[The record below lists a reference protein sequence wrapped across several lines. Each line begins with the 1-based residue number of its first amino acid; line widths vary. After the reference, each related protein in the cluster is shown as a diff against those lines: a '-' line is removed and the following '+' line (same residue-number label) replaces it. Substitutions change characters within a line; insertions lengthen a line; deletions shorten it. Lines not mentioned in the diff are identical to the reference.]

1 MKTIDGTIEKAVEDA
16 IRACPIQ
23 DREGLIESV
32 RSVLDSELLQT
43 HFQFPEG
50 TCPVCGGTDC
60 IRYGKSKAG
69 AQRWKCKRC
78 NHVHNAGGTGT
89 ILSRTKLDY
98 EVWMRYAECLVD
110 RLSGAKVAKRIGVCT
125 KTAWF
130 MRIRALEAMYRNLP
144 AFQVKEGCGA
154 ELDELYFRESFK
166 GTRFEGMEFMPRKP
180 RTEEDYKV
188 KQGISDDQICVVTA
202 INDAGDFFFDVSCR
216 GALTCDI
223 AYDTLKGRILS
234 GAIINTD
241 KHKAYHRALEGLS
254 VAAHIA
260 TEAKGHMNL
269 KRIDEIHGDIR
280 TFMRPFKGV
289 STRWLHLY
297 LAWYKW
303 LRAFSHNV
311 STAAKQI
318 VSGDY
323 EHTWASIK
331 KMGSPFRSATM
342 EPTKLPA

>member
-1 MKTIDGTIEKAVEDA
+1 METIEGTIERAVKEA

-23 DREGLIESV
+23 EREGLIESV

-43 HFQFPEG
+43 HFQFPDG
-50 TCPVCGGTDC
+50 ICPVCRGTDC
-60 IRYGKSKAG
+60 IRYGRSKLG

-78 NHVHNAGGTGT
+78 GRVHNSGGTGT
-89 ILSRTKLDY
+89 ILSRTKLDH
-98 EVWMRYAECLVD
+98 ETWMRYAECFVD
-110 RLSGAKVAKRIGVCT
+110 RLSDARVSERLGVCN

-130 MRIRALEAMYRNLP
+130 MRIRTLEALYRNLP
-144 AFQVKEGCGA
+144 VFQVKEGCGA

-166 GTRFEGMEFMPRKP
+166 GTRFEGMEYMPREP
-180 RTEEDYKV
+180 RTEEGHKV
-188 KQGISDDQICVVTA
+188 RQGISDDQICVVTA
-202 INDAGDFFFDVSCR
+202 INDVGDFFFDVSCR

-234 GAIINTD
+234 GAIVNTD
-241 KHKAYHRALEGLS
+241 RHKAYHRALEDLS

-260 TEAKGHMNL
+260 TEAKEHRNL
-269 KRIDEIHGDIR
+269 DRIDEIHGDIR
-280 TFMRPFKGV
+280 TFMRPFRGV

-303 LRAFSHNV
+303 LRAFSHNI
-311 STAAKQI
+311 STAAKHI

-323 EHTWASIK
+323 EHTWASIG
-331 KMGSPFRSATM
+331 KMGSPFRSDRM

>member
-1 MKTIDGTIEKAVEDA
+1 MDTTEGTIERLVEDA
-16 IRACPIQ
+16 IRACPVQ

-32 RSVLDSELLQT
+32 RSVLDSELLRT

-50 TCPVCGGTDC
+50 ICPFCQGTDC
-60 IRYGKSKAG
+60 IRYGRSKIG
-69 AQRWKCKRC
+69 AQRWRCKRC
-78 NHVHNAGGTGT
+78 GRVHNVGGTGT
-89 ILSRTKLDY
+89 VISRSKLDH
-98 EVWMRYAECLVD
+98 EVWMRFAECFVD
-110 RLSGAKVAKRIGVCT
+110 RLSCQRTAERLGVCK

-130 MRIRALEAMYRNLP
+130 MRIRTLEALYRNLP

-166 GTRFEGMEFMPRKP
+166 GTRFEGMEYMPREP
-180 RTEEDYKV
+180 RTSDGYKV

-223 AYDTLKGRILS
+223 AYDTLKGRIKS

-241 KHKAYHRALEGLS
+241 KHKAYHRALEDLS

-260 TEAKGHMNL
+260 TEAKEHRNL
-269 KRIDEIHGDIR
+269 ERIDEIHGDIR
-280 TFMRPFKGV
+280 AFMHPFRGV

-303 LRAFSHNV
+303 LRSFAHNIN
-311 STAAKQI
+311 TAAKQI

-323 EHTWASIK
+323 EHTWASIG
-331 KMGSPFRSATM
+331 KMGSPFRSDKM